1 MLKLRPASRRLR
13 AVVVSL
19 LILIV
24 FAAGAN
30 ALALAQSNDPERERA
45 ISLYEAS
52 KYGDALPLL
61 EKVAEKYPN
70 DPVVLSRFGFTLY
83 VTSTAAKDPSERK
96 KLRERALK
104 VLLKSQQNGDDS
116 NLTQAA
122 LEALSSPDATE
133 IPFSNVRDAENAIR
147 DGETAFARGD
157 LDGALTHYK
166 RALELDPKLY
176 EAALYA
182 GDMYFKKGYASTD
195 KKAGGELM
203 DKSGEW
209 FARAVAINPDRETA
223 YRYWGDALS
232 WQDKR
237 DEARDKFIEAVV
249 AEPYARTP
257 WVGLSQWADKYGVKL
272 AHLRVDVPK
281 DAAADDPVWGP
292 YAAARAEWRSK
303 RFAETFPGEH
313 AYRHSL
319 AEEAA
324 ALRAASAAASKAAW
338 AGKELPPS
346 LANII
351 ELDKAGLLEAYVL
364 FALADEGISHDY
376 ADYRKSNRDK
386 LRRYLTDYVASSKN

>member
-1 MLKLRPASRRLR
+1 MLRFKPASRRR
-13 AVVVSL
+13 HAAVVSL
-19 LILIV
+19 LIMIV
-24 FAAGAN
+24 FAASAN
-30 ALALAQSNDPERERA
+30 VRAQSDDPERERA
-45 ISLYEAS
+45 LNLYEAS
-52 KYGDALPLL
+52 KYGEALPLL
-61 EKVAEKYPN
+61 EKLAAKYPN

-83 VTSTAAKDPSERK
+83 VSSTTIKDPSERK
-96 KLRERALK
+96 KVRERALK
-104 VLLKSQQNGDDS
+104 ILLKSQQNGDES

-122 LEALSSPDATE
+122 LEALNSPDATE
-133 IPFSNVRDAENAIR
+133 IPFSNIRDAENAIR
-147 DGETAFARGD
+147 EGETAFARGD

-195 KKAGGELM
+195 KNTGSELM

-209 FARAVAINPDRETA
+209 FARAISINPDRETA

-237 DEARDKFIEAVV
+237 DAARDKFIEAVV
-249 AEPYARTP
+249 AEPYTRSS
-257 WVGLSQWADKYGVKL
+257 WVGLSQWADKYGVNL

-281 DAAADDPVWGP
+281 DASADDPVWGP
-292 YAAARAEWRSK
+292 YAAARAEWRTK
-303 RFAETFPGEH
+303 RFAETFPGER

-324 ALRAASAAASKAAW
+324 ALRAASAATSKAAW

-346 LANII
+346 LSNII

-386 LRRYLTDYVASSKN
+386 LRRYLTDYVTSNKN

>member
-257 WVGLSQWADKYGVKL
+257 WVGLSQWADKYGVHL

-281 DAAADDPVWGP
+281 DASADDPVWGP
-292 YAAARAEWRSK
+292 YAAARAEWRAK
-303 RFAETFPGEH
+303 RFAETFPGER

-324 ALRAASAAASKAAW
+324 ALRAASAASKAAW

-346 LANII
+346 LSNII

-386 LRRYLTDYVASSKN
+386 LRRYLTDYVASNKN